1 MTRFAVLLKTMLPT
15 FGFSQLFCGNLPLFD
30 GGKMQNYLDQL
41 NDVQRAAV
49 QATQGPCLIVAGAGS
64 GKTRVLTYRI
74 AHLLANGVK
83 PWNILGL
90 TFTNKAA
97 REMQSRIESLVAGS
111 DAQSLVMGTFHSI
124 FSHILRAESN
134 RLGFPSEYTIYD
146 TSDSKSVIKEIIKD
160 MKLPDDV
167 YKVNHVMNRISM
179 AKNNLVT
186 CDAYLANS
194 ELQKIDAANK
204 MPQIAAIYKQYTI
217 RCKQSA
223 AMDFDDLLLNTN
235 ILFRDNPDVLDKYQ
249 QRFKYILVDEYQ
261 DTNFSQYLIIK
272 KLAQQHQNV
281 CVVGDDAQSIY
292 SFRGAKIENILNF
305 KNDYPQCKMFKL
317 EQNYRSTQT
326 IVSAANSLIKKN
338 EHQIP
343 KDVFSDGDE
352 GAPIKVIETLTN
364 IEESKDVVG
373 DIFKNLHER
382 HLHYSDFAILY
393 RTNAQS
399 RVFEAALRDK
409 NIPYRIYGGLSFY
422 ERIEIKNIISYMR
435 LIVNPSD
442 NEALKRIINYPAR
455 GIGDTSVAH
464 ISAAAKDKGCSMW
477 QIIKNLGTDTVGL
490 KATAINKIT
499 TFVQLIEGFAEQ
511 AVTLD
516 AYDMARTIISVVN
529 IKNEYE
535 GSADLEDQ
543 SRLQNIEELLS
554 GINDYV
560 LANQQGG
567 NTPTIAGFVEN
578 VALITDQD
586 NKKTEKLDSVTLM
599 TIHSAKGLEF
609 PYVYI
614 VGMEEGLFPS
624 SRSVNSQ
631 QELEEERRL
640 FYVAI
645 TRAKEQATL
654 SFCHNRSKYGG
665 IPEEVT
671 PSRFIKDIDPQYLSR
686 SVTHFSS
693 RPTFSSGTFGSSS
706 FGQTKI
712 PTGSSF
718 AAQRR
723 LQQLRGQS
731 NQQSGIQP
739 SPIDSIRP
747 GVTVLH
753 QQFGQGRVLR
763 MDGDA
768 DSRAAII
775 FFPKAGEKKLLLKFA
790 KLQVV
795 E

>member
-1 MTRFAVLLKTMLPT
+1 MLPI
-15 FGFSQLFCGNLPLFD
+15 FGFSQLFCGNLPTID
-30 GGKMQNYLDQL
+30 TEKMQNYLDQL

-83 PWNILGL
+83 PWNILAL

-124 FSHILRAESN
+124 FSHILRMESAC
-134 RLGFPSEYTIYD
+134 LGFPSAYTIYD
-146 TSDSKSVIKEIIKD
+146 TTDSKSVIKEIIKD

-186 CDAYLANS
+186 CDAYLANG
-194 ELQKIDAANK
+194 ELQKTDAANK
-204 MPQIAAIYKQYTI
+204 MPQIGTIYKYYTI

-235 ILFRDNPDVLDKYQ
+235 IMFRDNPDILDKYQ

-272 KLAQQHQNV
+272 KLAQQHHNI

-338 EHQIP
+338 AHQIP
-343 KDVFSDGDE
+343 KEVFSDGDE

-409 NIPYRIYGGLSFY
+409 NIPYRIYGGMSFY
-422 ERIEIKNIISYMR
+422 ERIEIKNIIAYMR
-435 LIVNPSD
+435 LIVNTSD

-455 GIGDTSVAH
+455 GIGDTSVAR
-464 ISAAAKDKGCSMW
+464 ISAAAKEKGCSMW
-477 QIIKNLGTDTVGL
+477 HIIKNLKTDTVGL
-490 KATAINKIT
+490 KAAAINKIT
-499 TFVQLIEGFAEQ
+499 MFVQLIEGFAEQ
-511 AVTLD
+511 AVSCD
-516 AYDMARTIISVVN
+516 AYDMARTIISDVN

-535 GSADLEDQ
+535 GSDDIEDQ

-560 LANQQGG
+560 LANQSGG
-567 NTPTIAGFVEN
+567 NIPTIAGFIEN

-586 NKKTEKLDSVTLM
+586 NKKTENIDSVTLM

-640 FYVAI
+640 LYVAI
-645 TRAKEQATL
+645 TRAKVQAAL
-654 SFCHNRSKYGG
+654 SYCRNRSKYGG

-693 RPTFSSGTFGSSS
+693 RPTFGTSTFGSSSFGSSS

-712 PTGSSF
+712 PTGASI

-731 NQQSGIQP
+731 SQPSGIQP

-753 QQFGQGRVLR
+753 QQFGQGKVLR
-763 MDGDA
+763 MDGNA